1 MTTARTA
8 TPSTAR
14 AINDRLAL
22 DLLLER
28 GPLTASDLRALTG
41 LSRPTVADL
50 LERLQ
55 RSGLVAHA
63 GESAALRRGPNARLY
78 GLVADRAHLAGIDIR
93 ASGVSLVVA
102 DLTGRTL
109 GTATIAASLPAV
121 SAAPVVDGEES
132 SGSGDAEAM
141 ESAGCS
147 CGSGGASRSGGGG
160 ASGLGGSGGGG
171 ASVVTTDG
179 DLLVE
184 RTVEALLATA
194 AEAGAGELHTVAV
207 GAPGLVD
214 PATGTL
220 NNSGKLPEWH
230 TKLLAALRSRPGTEV
245 ILENEVN
252 LAGIAEHRIGAAK
265 DRRDFALIWLGHG
278 VGASVILDGRLRRGA
293 SGGTGEIGFLPVPG
307 TMGLPD
313 SRKCDGGFHSTVSSA
328 AICELAGRHGLKV
341 EPDTEEGTGAGAE
354 PGVGAGDREPAAGAV
369 VRRAVESGA
378 DDFLD
383 ELALRIAVGASAIC
397 VVLDPGCVVLGGEIG
412 QAGGPE
418 LASRVERHL
427 SRLSPLATE
436 VRAGT
441 AGGGAVLAGA
451 VLTAGDAVRRELFG
465 GD

>member
-28 GPLTASDLRALTG
+28 GPLTASDLRTLTG

-50 LERLQ
+50 IERLQ
-55 RSGLVAHA
+55 RSGLVAQA

-93 ASGVSLVVA
+93 ATGVSLVVA

-109 GTATIAASLPAV
+109 GTATIAAPAGGEPGGPVRLPT
-121 SAAPVVDGEES
+121 GEA
-132 SGSGDAEAM
+132 GSGVAAVAASQPVRAIGAVGAGVTG
-141 ESAGCS
+141 SAG
-147 CGSGGASRSGGGG
+147 GEAGE
-160 ASGLGGSGGGG
+160 
-171 ASVVTTDG
+171 G

-184 RTVEALLATA
+184 RTVDVLLATA
-194 AEAGAGELHTVAV
+194 TEAGARELHTVAV

-214 PATGTL
+214 PVSGAL

-230 TKLLAALRSRPGTEV
+230 SKLLAALRARPGTEV

-252 LAGIAEHRIGAAK
+252 LAGIAEHRMGAAQGRK
-265 DRRDFALIWLGHG
+265 DFALIWLSHG
-278 VGASVILDGRLRRGA
+278 VGASVVLDGRLRRGA

-307 TMGLPD
+307 TIGLPD
-313 SRKCDGGFHSTVSSA
+313 ATRCDGGFHSLVSSA
-328 AICELAGRHGLKV
+328 AICELGARYGLHA
-341 EPDTEEGTGAGAE
+341 EPDGPAPVAE
-354 PGVGAGDREPAAGAV
+354 AV
-369 VRRAVESGA
+369 VRLAVQRGA
-378 DDFLD
+378 DAFLE
-383 ELALRIAVGASAIC
+383 ELAGRIAIGASAIC
-397 VVLDPGCVVLGGEIG
+397 VVLDPGCVVLGGEVG

-418 LASRVERHL
+418 LAARVERHL
-427 SRLSPLATE
+427 ARLSPLATE

-451 VLTAGDAVRRELFG
+451 VLTAGDAARRELFG
-465 GD
+465 GE